1 MAIFDRMLFPN
12 ERISGY
18 RVQVLIVFDLKR
30 PEFDTLAL
38 QDWLIVE

>member
-1 MAIFDRMLFPN
+1 MISDWMLFPN
-12 ERISGY
+12 KRISGY
-18 RVQVLIVFDLKR
+18 RVQVLIVFDLKL